1 MNTIS
6 RKKKIFVIS
15 LQIFRSY
22 FIIILY
28 RSLMV
33 GCLTFGRS
41 HVDGEY
47 IFKHLKP
54 CSNMRALLQWMQRLE
69 EGKSRETACSGRGG
83 GKVWSVSKWWWRN
96 CILLLKVC
104 LFVEG
109 EGGGLSVTW
118 SRHLWKMKRS
128 WGKAQEL
135 RLGLG
140 LCYYRVLLW
149 PGAHLSPW
157 SHETDRFSVGK
168 IKACSTAELLLQH
181 VC

>member
-1 MNTIS
+1 MNTMS
-6 RKKKIFVIS
+6 LGKKKIIS

-41 HVDGEY
+41 HADGEY
-47 IFKHLKP
+47 IFKHLNP

-69 EGKSRETACSGRGG
+69 EWESRETACSGRGG
-83 GKVWSVSKWWWRN
+83 GKAWSVSKWWWRN

-109 EGGGLSVTW
+109 EGGGLSVIW

-128 WGKAQEL
+128 WPCTRAPSWFE
-135 RLGLG
+135 
-140 LCYYRVLLW
+140 
-149 PGAHLSPW
+149 
-157 SHETDRFSVGK
+157 
-168 IKACSTAELLLQH
+168 IMLLQSATLARGSPFTL
-181 VC
+181 VPRNWSLFCWQDQSM